1 MAATLFV
8 FFVSGAS
15 SMLMGNLMPFL
26 RETYDISY
34 TQAGFLLS
42 LPSWGNLASIF
53 ITGYL
58 PTYIGRRKTV
68 LLTSVW
74 MAVAF
79 VLVSLGLG
87 GAALLADGILTPAV
101 TVTTAVEGLRSIPVM
116 DELLGSGE
124 WTVVFITLAII
135 SLLFSIQHAG
145 TSRIGK
151 GSSPRRA

>member
-1 MAATLFV
+1 MQTMTNKQENRLMAATLFV

-26 RETYDISY
+26 REQYNISY
-34 TQAGFLLS
+34 SQAGFLLS

-74 MAVAF
+74 MAMAFILVAF
-79 VLVSLGLG
+79 GIG
-87 GAALLADGILTPAV
+87 GAALLGAVILIILL
-101 TVTTAVEGLRSIPVM
+101 TAKKPGGGKYLR
-116 DELLGSGE
+116 
-124 WTVVFITLAII
+124 
-135 SLLFSIQHAG
+135 
-145 TSRIGK
+145 K
-151 GSSPRRA
+151 G